1 MAIFRVEKNRN
12 YTVMANYH
20 LKDNTITLKA
30 KGLMSVM
37 LSLPEGW
44 DYTLAGLAFISK
56 EGVSAIR
63 AAVNELEEA
72 GYLVRRRLRNE
83 YGQLGDTE
91 YTIYEEPRKNGETGI
106 ENPEEVAD
114 TATEPMCGF
123 PTLDNPTLEN
133 PILEKP
139 TLDNPILEKPTLE
152 NRTQLNTDRPNTKK
166 EKKDKKNTHSSNP
179 YPSNI
184 HPSIKEPA
192 DTVVTVPTGLDGVQ
206 RRLNT
211 AELTDWVKENISYDD
226 LCQQHNR
233 ETMDNV
239 VSLIVE
245 ILSTKCEYFT
255 ISGKQVPADLVYER
269 YRKITYWD
277 IEYVFECL
285 GKSRSRIHNIRQY
298 WFATLFNAPASRS
311 NYYDAEVRHDYCFG

>member
-72 GYLVRRRLRNE
+72 GYLIRRRLRNE

-91 YTIYEEPRKNGETGI
+91 YTIYEEPRKNKGAVS
-106 ENPEEVAD
+106 ENAEGAADAAPEPVCD
-114 TATEPMCGF
+114 F
-123 PTLDNPTLEN
+123 PTLDNPTLEK
-133 PILEKP
+133 PTLEKP
-139 TLDNPILEKPTLE
+139 ILGNPVLEKPTLE
-152 NRTQLNTDRPNTKK
+152 NRMQLNTDRPNTKT
-166 EKKDKKNTHSSNP
+166 EKKDKKNIHSSNP
-179 YPSNI
+179 YPSKI

-192 DTVVTVPTGLDGVQ
+192 DTAVTIPTGLPVMQ
-206 RRLNT
+206 RRLNG
-211 AELTDWVKENISYDD
+211 AELTDWVRDHIDYDD
-226 LCQQHNR
+226 LCQNHSR
-233 ETMDNV
+233 ETIDNI

-255 ISGKQVPADLVYER
+255 MSGKQVPAELVYER
-269 YRKITYWD
+269 FRQLSSMD

-285 GKSRSRIHNIRQY
+285 EKSRSKIHNIRQY

-311 NYYDAEVRHDYCFG
+311 NYYDAEVRHDYYFG